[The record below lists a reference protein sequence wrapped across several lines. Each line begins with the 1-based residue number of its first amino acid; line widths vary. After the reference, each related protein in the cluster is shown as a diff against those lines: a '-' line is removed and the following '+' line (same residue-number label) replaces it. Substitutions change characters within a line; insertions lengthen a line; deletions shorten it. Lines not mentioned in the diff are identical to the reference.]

1 MITLCMDTS
10 HIFLVLALYRDGQL
24 LGSVQKE
31 CWKKQS
37 EEIFPCLETLLA
49 EAGLQPEDIDEAA
62 ITSGPGS
69 YTGVRIAMTIA
80 KVMCSLRG
88 IPLYTVPT
96 LDLFAGNETCTV
108 VLDARS
114 HRAYT
119 AVYEAGKR
127 ISGPEALP
135 TEEIMAAL
143 KADDLVIGDGHLV
156 DRPDN
161 IPDLAARF
169 LTVRDK
175 WVRAENP
182 DLVTPEYLKSIEAYR
197 TK

>member
-1 MITLCMDTS
+1 MD
-10 HIFLVLALYRDGQL
+10 
-24 LGSVQKE
+24 QKTR
-31 CWKKQS
+31 
-37 EEIFPCLETLLA
+37 PT
-49 EAGLQPEDIDEAA
+49 
-62 ITSGPGS
+62 
-69 YTGVRIAMTIA
+69 R
-80 KVMCSLRG
+80 SLK
-88 IPLYTVPT
+88 PT
-96 LDLFAGNETCTV
+96 RPARL
-108 VLDARS
+108 ARS
-114 HRAYT
+114 TVEPVA
-119 AVYEAGKR
+119 KR
-127 ISGPEALP
+127 TLKVPEALP